1 MQVWWRPHKIV
12 CQKNRGEKK
21 YFSGSRRRRWQF
33 SGIFFQMKAKKGN
46 FLNISINKFYAN
58 CVLKPRPK
66 NKSSLCLR
74 VRLQFQ
80 WRHQVFGHT
89 TTTIVKS
96 ISSMQNDDSR
106 KMINGFRLDKKF
118 FYPHPSFSNLLAC
131 ATKSPCNF
139 FLFLFFFFFINL
151 QLMTVWKKFIH
162 IKWWEQNATTNLIF
176 LKHKRR
182 VYLPFTSSSRLIGFD
197 VYAKYEKL

>member
-1 MQVWWRPHKIV
+1 MPFTPQTKHFSILHHFSLSFSVYKSKNIEIHLSLSSFLIRWVEIRAESCWANFCYTQMTRPYTQEERFLCKFDDVLIRSFVKKIEER
-12 CQKNRGEKK
+12 KNISVAVVVVVGN
-21 YFSGSRRRRWQF
+21 FPGSSFKWKQ
-33 SGIFFQMKAKKGN
+33 KKGN

-106 KMINGFRLDKKF
+106 KMINGF
-118 FYPHPSFSNLLAC
+118 SF
-131 ATKSPCNF
+131 
-139 FLFLFFFFFINL
+139 
-151 QLMTVWKKFIH
+151 
-162 IKWWEQNATTNLIF
+162 
-176 LKHKRR
+176 
-182 VYLPFTSSSRLIGFD
+182 G
-197 VYAKYEKL
+197 